1 MNRVR
6 PIIIV
11 GMTWVLCMSATQR
24 ERPTRVGALEWWTP
38 VASEDST
45 GWVKGVAK
53 EFRKEWY
60 NKMFVH
66 VPSGSS
72 EPSVLYITYVL
83 NVATKQLE
91 EGNTAY
97 ARDLVDSALDILDEG
112 VRSGWYSASDIES
125 LKRFIMIKAAEEGLH
140 EPLDNGK

>member
-11 GMTWVLCMSATQR
+11 GMTWELCMSAAQG

-38 VASEDST
+38 AASDDST
-45 GWVKGVAK
+45 EWVKGVAK

-125 LKRFIMIKAAEEGLH
+125 LKRFIMIKVAEEGLH